1 MLFGIG
7 TVQRERIRDAE
18 RRKPYYVEMC
28 LLEGEVVVRGFQIM
42 SDAVNYAIS
51 RTKDMYR
58 LNGILNGKEAKIF
71 DSSGK
76 HIETIRSGLR
86 EEEYNAIKEKT
97 D

>member
-1 MLFGIG
+1 MFGIG
-7 TVQRERIRDAE
+7 TVQTDRRRDAE
-18 RRKPYYVEMC
+18 RWKPFCVETC
-28 LLEGEVVVRGFQIM
+28 LLEGEVVVRGFQTM

-58 LNGILNGKEAKIF
+58 LNGILNDKEAKIF